1 MVPRLHYFLNV
12 RQRRSNPETLFIYI
26 VSKEKKMQQT
36 QDVPQPP
43 KKDSFRKYLDD
54 GGVIDSLARTIVELY
69 ENQRLPADLNEYIKE
84 KVGLP
89 RGVNVES
96 LKAENE
102 SLKEE
107 QERLQKRLHDLKTQL
122 GISD

>member
-1 MVPRLHYFLNV
+1 
-12 RQRRSNPETLFIYI
+12 
-26 VSKEKKMQQT
+26 MQQT
-36 QDVPQPP
+36 QDVPQPR